1 MSEDVMKAIIRT
13 IYDGKGVNDAKQ
25 DIQGIQKEANN
36 TGNVLSKA
44 FEIGK
49 FAVFGEAIKRATM
62 FIADM
67 SKKSADYIETLN
79 VLEVAFDGN
88 TQSIRNFTSQMAKTL
103 NLDESTLIS
112 AAAHFKV
119 LSKSMGMAT
128 ETGEKLSEL
137 MTKMTLD
144 LSSLYNMDFDKAQT
158 ALQYAME
165 GRGTSLKQRTGVS
178 VLETSV
184 QTTLDTLGVDAYVE
198 DMNDAEKALARV
210 ITMEYQLM
218 SSQGD
223 LARTIEA
230 PANQMRVMGEQLQML
245 ARNIGNVFLPVVA
258 AVLPYLN
265 AFFIILNK
273 IISALAR
280 LVGYKEGMFDTFEE
294 SNAIDYFDGVGGAID
309 GVGKSADKTA
319 KKLQGLRGFD
329 KLNVI
334 RTPEPTSGGG
344 GGAGGGGGGINPNL
358 LKAFN
363 SMADK
368 YKTMLDGLETKATRI
383 ANQIIGWVKGL
394 VEFNKEANKT
404 QLESIGKSVKSIGE
418 SMNYIFSSD
427 ALQKSAKNFA
437 DSIKKALDS
446 VVKNAITIGINLA
459 DGIIGGFAQFLDS
472 KKQDIVDDLTRA
484 FDIGTAFNNAVSEFT
499 GSLADIS
506 SVFTGD
512 NFKGIVESVYSTFY
526 EVFANVKLLAAQSGT
541 DIFTALTDPINNNA
555 DKIREALDGSFGWLK
570 TILETIEG
578 IVTNIFDSIWSAY
591 DSTIKPMID
600 GISEFMS
607 KNLGQILDSYNK
619 YISPVIDSITKRV
632 SELYKNYINPIIT
645 EIIGILA
652 DLGAIIVEIWKR
664 KVQPVIDWITKKV
677 VPVLMPVIKVLAD
690 SVINTAE
697 SILSAIKMVL
707 GILQGLLDFV
717 VGVFTGDWEKA
728 FEGIKEIIDAFKT
741 RFEEIFGGI
750 IEWLSQNVIL
760 PIQTMF
766 QEVWDKI
773 VKIFSPIVDFFA
785 KLFKPIVENIKIMKD
800 DIIII
805 ITFIWNKIVEIF
817 GKATQW
823 VSDTIINPIK
833 EKINELKDWF
843 DNKITNAQQKIE
855 EVKRFIINKFTEAKN
870 AVKNTFSPLVDFFS
884 NLWDKIKAKC
894 KSAGSTIGNAVGGAF
909 KNAIN
914 GVLSSADKVINAPI
928 KGINS
933 LLDKIREIPGLKGL
947 KKLNA
952 ISIPRMAE
960 GGLPQVGQMFIAN
973 ERGAELVGHIG
984 GQSFVANQNQVLD
997 LIDKKLQN
1005 AGGLN
1010 NATFIVQVGDEQIAK
1025 KVLKDLNGMAKSNGK
1040 TITIG
1045 G

>member
-1 MSEDVMKAIIRT
+1 MSDDVIKAIIRT

-36 TGNVLSKA
+36 TGNVLGKA

-119 LSKSMGMAT
+119 LSQSMGMAT

-383 ANQIIGWVKGL
+383 ANQIINWAKNL
-394 VEFNKEANKT
+394 IEFNKEANKIS
-404 QLESIGKSVKSIGE
+404 LGEIKGNIEKIGKSLD
-418 SMNYIFSSD
+418 YIFSSEQ
-427 ALQKSAKNFA
+427 LQKSAKKYSNSLYKA
-437 DSIKKALDS
+437 MNSVINNSIK
-446 VVKNAITIGINLA
+446 IGINFA
-459 DGIIGGFAQFLDS
+459 DGIIEGFSLFLDN
-472 KKQDIVDDLTRA
+472 KKGDIVDDLTRA
-484 FDIGTAFNNAVSEFT
+484 FDIGTAFNNAISDLSGAFGT
-499 GSLADIS
+499 ISLA
-506 SVFTGD
+506 FTQD
-512 NFKGIVESVYSTFY
+512 AFKGVVENIYTIFY
-526 EVFANVKLLAAQSGT
+526 ETFANTKLLAAQFGT
-541 DIFTALTDPINNNA
+541 DIFTALSKPIVDNAGEIRKALNNA
-555 DKIREALDGSFGWLK
+555 FGYLD
-570 TILETIEG
+570 ILLDIS
-578 IVTNIFDSIWSAY
+578 TNSITNTFDSIWKEY

-600 GISEFMS
+600 RIGDFSS
-607 KNLGQILDSYNK
+607 KNFKKILDAYNK
-619 YISPVIDSITKRV
+619 YVAPVMEKIGKKL
-632 SELYKNYINPIIT
+632 SELWKDYIDPITT
-645 EIIGILA
+645 EIIGIVSDLA
-652 DLGAIIVEIWKR
+652 AIIVQVWQMRI
-664 KVQPVIDWITKKV
+664 QPIIDWITGNLA
-677 VPVLMPVIKVLAD
+677 PILMPVIQTIAD
-690 SVINTAE
+690 MVINAASFVFSALKTIL
-697 SILSAIKMVL
+697 SILH
-707 GILQGLLDFV
+707 GILDFV
-717 VGVFTGDWEKA
+717 VGVFTGDWDKA
-728 FEGIKEIIDAFKT
+728 FKGISKVVESFQKFIDD
-741 RFEEIFGGI
+741 
-750 IEWLSQNVIL
+750 
-760 PIQTMF
+760 QTKM
-766 QEVWDKI
+766 
-773 VKIFSPIVDFFA
+773 
-785 KLFKPIVENIKIMKD
+785 IKQLCKNLYEDIM
-800 DIIII
+800 
-805 ITFIWNKIVEIF
+805 
-817 GKATQW
+817 
-823 VSDTIINPIK
+823 
-833 EKINELKDWF
+833 
-843 DNKITNAQQKIE
+843 KIE
-855 EVKRFIINKFTEAKN
+855 EGLAESFRNLINNINEKIEELKKWFGSLVTYLYDKFKDVPNYFKDKFNSAKESVKN
-870 AVKNTFSPLVDFFS
+870 AFSPLVDFFS
-884 NLWDKIKAKC
+884 NLWNKIKSKFT
-894 KSAGSTIGNAVGGAF
+894 SAGSTIGNAVGGAF

-914 GVLSSADKVINAPI
+914 GVLSSVDKVVNAPI

-933 LLDKIREIPGLKGL
+933 LLDKIRKVPGLGGL
-947 KKLNA
+947 QKLNT

-973 ERGAELVGHIG
+973 ERGPELVGSIG

>member
-1 MSEDVMKAIIRT
+1 MDENVVKAIIKT
-13 IYDGKGVNDAKQ
+13 IYEGNGVKEAKKDLQ
-25 DIQGIQKEANN
+25 SVQKEANN
-36 TGNVLSKA
+36 TNSALDKA
-44 FEIGK
+44 FSAGK
-49 FAVFGEAIKRATM
+49 FAIFAQAIKKATS
-62 FIADM
+62 FIGEV

-79 VLEVAFDGN
+79 VLQVAFDGN
-88 TQSIRNFTSQMAKTL
+88 TDSIRKFASTLSNTL
-103 NLDESTLIS
+103 NLDDSTIIKS
-112 AAAHFKV
+112 AAHFKV

-245 ARNIGNVFLPVVA
+245 ARNIGNVFLPIVA

-265 AFFIILNK
+265 AFLIILNK

-280 LVGYKEGMFDTFEE
+280 LVGYREDMFDTFEE
-294 SNAIDYFDGVGGAID
+294 SNTVDYFDDVGGAID
-309 GVGKSADKTA
+309 GVGKSADNAA

-334 RTPEPTSGGG
+334 RTPEPTSSSGG
-344 GGAGGGGGGINPNL
+344 GGAGGGAGGINPNL

-363 SMADK
+363 SLADK
-368 YKTMLDGLETKATRI
+368 YKMALDGLETKATRI
-383 ANQIIGWVKGL
+383 ANQIIGWVKSL
-394 VEFNKEANKT
+394 NEFNKEANKT
-404 QLESIGKSVKSIGE
+404 QLQSIQKSVESIGDSLK
-418 SMNYIFSSD
+418 YIFSSE
-427 ALQKSAKNFA
+427 ALQTSAQNFA
-437 DSIKKALDS
+437 ESIKKMLSNVA
-446 VVKNAITIGINLA
+446 KNSITIGINLA

-472 KKQDIVDDLTRA
+472 KKQDITDDLTRA
-484 FDIGTAFNNAVSEFT
+484 FDIGTAFNNAVSEFS
-499 GSLADIS
+499 GSLANIS
-506 SVFTGD
+506 FVFTED
-512 NFKGIVESVYSTFY
+512 NFKGIVESLYSIFY
-526 EVFANVKLLAAQSGT
+526 EAFTNVKLLALQIGT
-541 DIFTALTDPINNNA
+541 DIFEALTKPINDNA

-578 IVTNIFDSIWSAY
+578 IVTNLFDSIWSAY

-600 GISEFMS
+600 RISEFLS
-607 KNLGQILDSYNK
+607 KNLGKVLDAYNK
-619 YISPVIDSITKRV
+619 YVAPVVDSISKRV
-632 SELYKNYINPIIT
+632 SELYNDYINPIMT

-652 DLGAIIVEIWKR
+652 DLGAIIVEIWQR
-664 KVQPVIDWITKKV
+664 KIQPVIDWITANV
-677 VPVLMPVIKVLAD
+677 LPVLMPIIKVIVD
-690 SVINTAE
+690 NIITGAE
-697 SILSAIKMVL
+697 FIFSAIKMVL
-707 GILQGLLDFV
+707 GVIKGLLDFV

-728 FEGIKEIIDAFKT
+728 FEGIKKIVDSFKTAFEEKIEIIKNHFKT
-741 RFEEIFGGI
+741 V
-750 IEWLSQNVIL
+750 IENISNVIGG
-760 PIQTMF
+760 F
-766 QEVWDKI
+766 VE
-773 VKIFSPIVDFFA
+773 S
-785 KLFKPIVENIKIMKD
+785 FK
-800 DIIII
+800 
-805 ITFIWNKIVEIF
+805 NKFEL
-817 GKATQW
+817 
-823 VSDTIINPIK
+823 IK
-833 EKINELKDWF
+833 EKIEEAIQWFADLKNSVEEKF
-843 DNKITNAQQKIE
+843 RNIPEYFKEKFNNAKE
-855 EVKRFIINKFTEAKN
+855 
-870 AVKNTFSPLVDFFS
+870 AVKNIFKTLPAFFEDIW
-884 NLWDKIKAKC
+884 NRIKAKFT
-894 KSAGSTIGNAVGGAF
+894 SVGSTIGNAVGGAF
-909 KNAIN
+909 KTAIN
-914 GVLSSADKVINAPI
+914 AVLSAADRVINTPI
-928 KGINS
+928 KGIN
-933 LLDKIREIPGLKGL
+933 LLIDKIRDIPGLGGL
-947 KKLNA
+947 KKLGS

-997 LIDKKLQN
+997 VIDKKLQN

-1040 TITIG
+1040 VITIG